1 LYEIAYEFV
10 LGRLHA
16 SVPSEFLYILMAN
29 AVEMSPD
36 VLQEIVFVSEASIVT
51 PFNDIP
57 YGFWIATFSPHFL
70 KKNKRIFLIE
80 YPL

>member
-36 VLQEIVFVSEASIVT
+36 VLQEIVFASEASIVT

-57 YGFWIATFSPHFL
+57 
-70 KKNKRIFLIE
+70 
-80 YPL
+80 